1 MKNRQ
6 ILQMKYHP
14 AKKEVEFR
22 RFQNDQEIAIRDDS
36 RLTIYMKQKG
46 QFVLQDYGN
55 EFFEDIGQAFDGL
68 KVVEVQVITTKTD
81 YEDFVRMVEYY
92 NEEPKGR
99 CKIEPTLLA
108 ELPDMGIAF
117 EQVKKHGED
126 SIRALERYRPRL
138 VEVPQKN
145 ESVRGSVD
153 KFRTQLNEAISDIR
167 EKINS
172 LGDNRVSLCFTGVYS
187 AGKSALINALLGYR
201 ILPESI
207 ESKTAKMFRIFGPK
221 EGENKKIIFDILKIP
236 SELEWNPQTVSFEF
250 SKGPS
255 ESSIRTDIQQVLNH
269 YKGKQVHEQ
278 ISEILSYLNGCS
290 DVSSQI
296 DVCFPV
302 ALDNEKVQFMIY
314 DTPGTD
320 SNYQEHQDVLL
331 DALNEQTQSILI
343 FVAKP
348 DGLEGTGNNTLLEY
362 LQTAEKSS
370 TKTSIDISRSL
381 FVINKAETL
390 AADARCILQKQE
402 IKSKETNGINIQLAN
417 KKLFFTSALYGY
429 ISRAIRNG
437 VATDSEKARAVGGK
451 YILALEENPS
461 GHCYRQDRSA
471 TSEFATKELI
481 KRCEEALQEAQ
492 SENDEMK
499 VLEICSGLYALESE
513 ILQYGEKYASAV
525 KAYAIISSV
534 ETVLNTFNYRT
545 KALSDTNENAI
556 KAYNKDIQELENTIR
571 RAIEEESKKT
581 KIGDKDRIPA
591 PILMQLEID
600 SPSLNNFIGDA
611 SKKIEGV
618 LTYNLFG
625 NKVKVNRNDKND
637 IRNAVLKI
645 IEDFKADFLTNRK
658 KILERQRDQFIS
670 SVKNIIRCNG
680 NISDSAKQFVENI
693 PAPQISTP
701 VFPDFGAKYEL
712 YCKTKKVLLFFDSEY
727 FDKDGFINDVR
738 TSFMNLAGEMVDVF
752 RKDFQDAFN
761 KVIEAVQDRF
771 KNNLD
776 EFSLNV
782 KALKEDRDAMLKLGQ
797 IISDAATSLSDS
809 QDRLNRD
816 IWKEVE
822 STNA

>member
-1 MKNRQ
+1 M
-6 ILQMKYHP
+6 
-14 AKKEVEFR
+14 
-22 RFQNDQEIAIRDDS
+22 
-36 RLTIYMKQKG
+36 
-46 QFVLQDYGN
+46 
-55 EFFEDIGQAFDGL
+55 
-68 KVVEVQVITTKTD
+68 
-81 YEDFVRMVEYY
+81 
-92 NEEPKGR
+92 
-99 CKIEPTLLA
+99 
-108 ELPDMGIAF
+108 
-117 EQVKKHGED
+117 
-126 SIRALERYRPRL
+126 
-138 VEVPQKN
+138 
-145 ESVRGSVD
+145 
-153 KFRTQLNEAISDIR
+153 
-167 EKINS
+167 
-172 LGDNRVSLCFTGVYS
+172 
-187 AGKSALINALLGYR
+187 
-201 ILPESI
+201 
-207 ESKTAKMFRIFGPK
+207 
-221 EGENKKIIFDILKIP
+221 
-236 SELEWNPQTVSFEF
+236 
-250 SKGPS
+250 
-255 ESSIRTDIQQVLNH
+255 
-269 YKGKQVHEQ
+269 
-278 ISEILSYLNGCS
+278 
-290 DVSSQI
+290 
-296 DVCFPV
+296 
-302 ALDNEKVQFMIY
+302 
-314 DTPGTD
+314 
-320 SNYQEHQDVLL
+320 
-331 DALNEQTQSILI
+331 
-343 FVAKP
+343 
-348 DGLEGTGNNTLLEY
+348 
-362 LQTAEKSS
+362 
-370 TKTSIDISRSL
+370 
-381 FVINKAETL
+381 
-390 AADARCILQKQE
+390 
-402 IKSKETNGINIQLAN
+402 
-417 KKLFFTSALYGY
+417 
-429 ISRAIRNG
+429 
-437 VATDSEKARAVGGK
+437 
-451 YILALEENPS
+451 ALEENPS

-637 IRNAVLKI
+637 IRNVVLKI

>member
-14 AKKEVEFR
+14 AKKEVSFR
-22 RFQNDQEIAIRDDS
+22 RFQNDKEIAIRDDS
-36 RLTIYMKQKG
+36 RLTTYMKQKG

-68 KVVEVQVITTKTD
+68 KTVEVQVITTKTD

-92 NEEPKGR
+92 NEEPEGR

-138 VEVPQKN
+138 AEVPQKN

-167 EKINS
+167 EKINI

-207 ESKTAKMFRIFGPK
+207 KSETAKMFRIFSPK
-221 EGENKKIIFDILKIP
+221 EGESKKIIFDISKIP
-236 SELEWNPQTVSFEF
+236 SELEWNPQTGSFEF

-255 ESSIRTDIQQVLNH
+255 ESPIRTDIQQVLNH
-269 YKGKQVHEQ
+269 CKGKQVHEQ
-278 ISEILSYLNGCS
+278 ILEILSDLNGRS
-290 DVSSQI
+290 EVSSQI

-302 ALDNEKVQFMIY
+302 VLDNEKVQFMIY

-348 DGLEGTGNNTLLEY
+348 DGLEGTGNNTLLNY
-362 LQTAEKSS
+362 LQEAEKNS
-370 TKTSIDISRSL
+370 TKTSIDINRSL
-381 FVINKAETL
+381 FVINKADGQT
-390 AADARCILQKQE
+390 ADARLILQKQE
-402 IKSKETNGINIQLAN
+402 IKSKEADGINIQLGN
-417 KKLFFTSALYGY
+417 KKLFFTSALYAY
-429 ISRAIRNG
+429 IARAARNG
-437 VATDSEKARAVGGK
+437 VATDSEKAMAISGKFVLAV
-451 YILALEENPS
+451 EENPM

-471 TSEFATKELI
+471 TSEFATKGLI
-481 KRCEEALQEAQ
+481 ERCEKALKEAQ
-492 SENDEMK
+492 AKNDDMK

-525 KAYAIISSV
+525 KAYAIIKSV
-534 ETVLNTFNYRT
+534 ETVLNTFNTRT
-545 KALSDTNENAI
+545 RTLRDTNENAI
-556 KAYNKDIQELENTIR
+556 KAYNKDIQELENSIKGE
-571 RAIEEESKKT
+571 IEEKSKKT
-581 KIGDKDRIPA
+581 KIGDRDKIPDS
-591 PILMQLEID
+591 IQMQLGINP
-600 SPSLNNFIGDA
+600 SSLNSFISTA
-611 SKKIEGV
+611 SEKVEGE
-618 LTYNLFG
+618 LTRSFFG
-625 NKVKVNRNDKND
+625 NKVKVNRNDKNN
-637 IRNAVLKI
+637 IRTAALKI
-645 IEDFKADFLTNRK
+645 IEEFKADFLAKRK
-658 KILERQRDQFIS
+658 KILEHQRDQFIS
-670 SVKNIIRCNG
+670 SVQEIIRRNG
-680 NISDSAKQFVENI
+680 NLSDSAKRFVENI
-693 PAPQISTP
+693 PAPQISNP
-701 VFPDFGAKYEL
+701 SNFPDFGAKYEL
-712 YCKTKKVLLFFDSEY
+712 YCKTKGILIFKSEY
-727 FDKDGFINDVR
+727 FDEGGFIDDVR
-738 TSFMNLAGEMVDVF
+738 RGLSSLAGEMADAF
-752 RKDFQDAFN
+752 RKDYQDTFN

-782 KALKEDRDAMLKLGQ
+782 RAMKEDRDAMLKLGQ
-797 IISDAATSLSDS
+797 IISDAATSLSES
-809 QDRLNRD
+809 QERLNSL
-816 IWKEVE
+816 IWKEME